1 MAKLSQELRR
11 KYEENGSINIC
22 MLDERKTI
30 FDYKILTKAIKDEYL
45 DLLKFAFSDAA
56 DKTNWSQ
63 PYYSSNH
70 HFAFFQDEIV
80 VFSQFSGHRLQ
91 FNKTSTEHILRIS
104 PSSLT
109 VMRVI
114 YRAESDMKLWNK
126 LRLITNSFIESNL
139 GFPEITSS
147 GMRYNKHYNKDVV
160 INDDLRKVLDKC
172 INIGIK
178 RFTFPGN
185 PNHLRLDEES
195 GYINY
200 KLRGRQIKMKAGKG
214 LKKFFKL
221 HGQKLTDEEVKNAS
235 NRLNADVSDFK
246 LKVVTGKDI
255 DKYYYYKY
263 YDDTFDTNSLSSSCM
278 RGDDAQDGDFFAVYK
293 EHASMLILH
302 NEDTDLIIGR
312 AILWNGADYIGR
324 GDEDESLEKGDT
336 VDIMDRIYAAE
347 SVYSIFKDWALE
359 NNYYRKRY
367 QSYNNETLWRSPR
380 TGDEVELEFSLDIN
394 LNEYE
399 NVPYMDTFAWGDSDV
414 VINEDGY
421 GWYAARSTEGIL
433 EGGDNEY
440 RDEYDEDE
448 DCDEDY
454 Y

>member
-1 MAKLSQELRR
+1 MAKLSHELRR
-11 KYEENGSINIC
+11 KYEENGSINVC

-80 VFSQFSGHRLQ
+80 VFTSFGGHRLQ
-91 FNKTSTEHILRIS
+91 FNKAVTLGILRIS
-104 PSSLT
+104 GSSLT
-109 VMRVI
+109 VIRI
-114 YRAESDMKLWNK
+114 SREFDMWNK
-126 LRLITNSFIESNL
+126 LRLITNSFIESKL
-139 GFPEITSS
+139 GFPVRTPSS
-147 GMRYNKHYNKDVV
+147 SDMLYNTHYNKHIV
-160 INDDLRKVLDKC
+160 IDDDLRRVLDKC
-172 INIGIK
+172 FNIGIK

-185 PNHLRLDEES
+185 PNFLRLDKES

-200 KLRGRQIKMKAGKG
+200 ELRGRQIKMKTGKG
-214 LKKFFKL
+214 LKKFFKI
-221 HGQKLTDEEVKNAS
+221 HGQKLTDEEVKDAS

-246 LKVVTGKDI
+246 LKIVTGNDI
-255 DKYYYYKY
+255 DKYYHYKS
-263 YDDTFDTNSLSSSCM
+263 YDDAFDTNSLGNSCM
-278 RGDDAQDGDFFAVYK
+278 RGDDAQDGDFFQVYK

-312 AILWNGADYIGR
+312 AILWNGADFTGHD
-324 GDEDESLEKGDT
+324 DEDESLKRGDT
-336 VDIMDRIYAAE
+336 VDVMDRIYASE

-394 LNEYE
+394 LNDYD
-399 NVPYMDTFAWGDSDV
+399 NVPYMDTFAWGDGDV
-414 VINEDGY
+414 VINEEGY
-421 GWYAARSTEGIL
+421 GHYTARSTEGIL

>member
-11 KYEENGSINIC
+11 KYEENGSINVC

-139 GFPEITSS
+139 GFPEITAS

-178 RFTFPGN
+178 RFMNF
-185 PNHLRLDEES
+185 
-195 GYINY
+195 
-200 KLRGRQIKMKAGKG
+200 
-214 LKKFFKL
+214 
-221 HGQKLTDEEVKNAS
+221 
-235 NRLNADVSDFK
+235 
-246 LKVVTGKDI
+246 
-255 DKYYYYKY
+255 
-263 YDDTFDTNSLSSSCM
+263 
-278 RGDDAQDGDFFAVYK
+278 
-293 EHASMLILH
+293 
-302 NEDTDLIIGR
+302 
-312 AILWNGADYIGR
+312 
-324 GDEDESLEKGDT
+324 
-336 VDIMDRIYAAE
+336 
-347 SVYSIFKDWALE
+347 
-359 NNYYRKRY
+359 
-367 QSYNNETLWRSPR
+367 
-380 TGDEVELEFSLDIN
+380 
-394 LNEYE
+394 
-399 NVPYMDTFAWGDSDV
+399 
-414 VINEDGY
+414 
-421 GWYAARSTEGIL
+421 
-433 EGGDNEY
+433 
-440 RDEYDEDE
+440 
-448 DCDEDY
+448 
-454 Y
+454 